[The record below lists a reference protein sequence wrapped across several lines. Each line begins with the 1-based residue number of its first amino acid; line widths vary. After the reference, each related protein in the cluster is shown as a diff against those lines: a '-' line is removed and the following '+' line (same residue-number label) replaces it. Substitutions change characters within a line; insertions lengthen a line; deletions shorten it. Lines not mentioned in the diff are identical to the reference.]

1 MGQMGGEGTGA
12 IPPVKYEQDGGNFAV
27 AGNFRQT
34 APSCAWLKYVL
45 EAEARMSK
53 VIEVGAKRA
62 MVRSDLSPH
71 TCRVSGPPEAL
82 GEVPRNLPSDS
93 AILPGHPLPIGD
105 FKAGMR
111 DRITSS

>member
-82 GEVPRNLPSDS
+82 GDAPRNLPSDS